1 MTSATEKITLKEV
14 VVSAAEAWSQTKGK
28 KFNLNKEV
36 LNLQL
41 TFANKI
47 LKSVNNERGVL
58 AFLNAPTGFGKTEA
72 FVIPFLYSYL
82 NDCEV
87 FAPRMYIVEPMHALL
102 KQFSERLQVYIKA
115 LNLDGVLDVG
125 EDHGNV
131 TSRTYLYTASITLT
145 TLDSYAYG
153 FLAKRV
159 ETYKFS
165 PGVIT
170 GRYSTPAGL
179 QALSYTVL
187 DEAHLIQDEAYVG
200 PRIIQRIVASL
211 VCSGGVV
218 VISSATLPDTLQNQ
232 VENEVN
238 EWCSN
243 RYTLVNEEL
252 DKIIESIE
260 ASREISFEYYDN
272 KSIEDAVKDNVKAV
286 CEDRTLIIV
295 NTIEKAITL
304 YDKLRTECGKSAS
317 VILLHSLTRTN
328 EKSDKFDRIRNAT
341 KEHRKYVVI
350 GTQVLEVGLDFDF
363 NKLYT
368 ELAPIDALIQRMGRI
383 CRDKQRNC
391 EVYIYK
397 PKSSLPYIDDLIE
410 ASKKALIEHLGRQ
423 GKINLFNVRTI
434 RALVNSVY
442 DKDIIKKLEAKGD
455 ELFLEFV
462 DYMERLHLVSY
473 PPEEDVF
480 VRPSFYVT
488 LSLMSSREF
497 QEEFRCS
504 EQRDECDGNIV
515 RLKNYE
521 FKVSVPLI
529 EGRRFALT
537 RLQSIVDRVEKLKGE
552 IYVPRKLELD
562 KIKLRKTSP
571 KDISR
576 VDRINGHY
584 IVLVLEQSA
593 FNNIYDDE
601 HGLRVD
607 TLKYPEQQQ
616 APTTKKQ
623 PSTSKRKRKSGS
635 RS

>member
-1 MTSATEKITLKEV
+1 
-14 VVSAAEAWSQTKGK
+14 
-28 KFNLNKEV
+28 
-36 LNLQL
+36 
-41 TFANKI
+41 
-47 LKSVNNERGVL
+47 
-58 AFLNAPTGFGKTEA
+58 
-72 FVIPFLYSYL
+72 
-82 NDCEV
+82 
-87 FAPRMYIVEPMHALL
+87 
-102 KQFSERLQVYIKA
+102 
-115 LNLDGVLDVG
+115 
-125 EDHGNV
+125 
-131 TSRTYLYTASITLT
+131 
-145 TLDSYAYG
+145 
-153 FLAKRV
+153 
-159 ETYKFS
+159 
-165 PGVIT
+165 GVIT

-243 RYTLVNEEL
+243 RYTLVDEEL
-252 DKIIESIE
+252 DKIIESIK
-260 ASREISFEYYDN
+260 ASREISFEYRND
-272 KSIEDAVKDNVKAV
+272 KSIEDAVKDNVRAM

-295 NTIEKAITL
+295 NTIERAITL
-304 YDKLRTECGKSAS
+304 YDKLRRECDKSTS
-317 VILLHSLTRTN
+317 IVLLHSLMRTK
-328 EKSDKFDRIRNAT
+328 EKSDKFDQIRNAT
-341 KEHRKYVVI
+341 RGHGKYVVI

-383 CRDKQRNC
+383 CRDEQKNC
-391 EVYIYK
+391 KVYIYR
-397 PKSSLPYIDDLIE
+397 PKSSLPYTNNLIE
-410 ASKKALIEHLGRQ
+410 ASEKALLEHLGRQ
-423 GKINLFNVRTI
+423 GKINLFDVRTI
-434 RALVNSVY
+434 RTLVNSVY
-442 DKDIIKKLEAKGD
+442 DKNIIEDLKAKGD
-455 ELFLEFV
+455 TLFLEFV
-462 DYMERLHLVSY
+462 DYMGKLHLLSY

-480 VRPSFYVT
+480 VRPSFYIT
-488 LSLMSSREF
+488 LSLMSSKEF
-497 QEEFRCS
+497 QDEFQCS
-504 EQRDECDGNIV
+504 EQRDECDGNIGK
-515 RLKNYE
+515 LKNYE

-537 RLQSIVDRVEKLKGE
+537 RLQSIVDRVEELKGE
-552 IYVPRKLELD
+552 MYVPRKLEFD
-562 KIKLRKTSP
+562 KIKLRKVRL

-601 HGLRVD
+601 RGLRVD

-616 APTTKKQ
+616 ASTTKKQ
-623 PSTSKRKRKSGS
+623 PSTSKRKRKWGS